1 MDPLKPNQEPQDI
14 KKYFDPKSYTT
25 VFVDSTGFKTQH
37 HELVEHIETLKS
49 IKVNSE
55 DYHAILHQ
63 LKQQYTIDD
72 FYTLC
77 EQSSSD
83 AYTAHVLRIIWECN
97 CDSSSK
103 AEALLPYVCSKVFVV
118 AFEALTVFQ
127 EAMPELQP
135 AQLENLKALYKTLEH
150 SGIDSIE
157 TDFKTW
163 LQNI

>member
-1 MDPLKPNQEPQDI
+1 
-14 KKYFDPKSYTT
+14 
-25 VFVDSTGFKTQH
+25 
-37 HELVEHIETLKS
+37 
-49 IKVNSE
+49 
-55 DYHAILHQ
+55 
-63 LKQQYTIDD
+63 
-72 FYTLC
+72 
-77 EQSSSD
+77 
-83 AYTAHVLRIIWECN
+83 
-97 CDSSSK
+97 
-103 AEALLPYVCSKVFVV
+103 VFVV